1 VRTMAFRW
9 KKVRTFNEFLSE
21 FERYVNEYFTKD
33 IILVNRVKLEER
45 HNGKTIRFEVS
56 TPSIDIIFEI
66 STEFRVIIESY
77 FTDSW
82 MGGPNHIYH
91 DWDGQV
97 LSEEQFER
105 FLSLAKKMVDYYHN
119 NSDKFGKARA
129 EAFMNLI
136 FGTKGK
142 VVDAL
147 EEVLGE
153 ETATALIAHEL
164 GVFPKEGGGD
174 DSR

>member
-1 VRTMAFRW
+1 MGRPKKDYETVNKDGIYRLTVRM
-9 KKVRTFNEFLSE
+9 NEKQYRL
-21 FERYVNEYFTKD
+21 TK
-33 IILVNRVKLEER
+33 
-45 HNGKTIRFEVS
+45 T
-56 TPSIDIIFEI
+56 
-66 STEFRVIIESY
+66 
-77 FTDSW
+77 
-82 MGGPNHIYH
+82 
-91 DWDGQV
+91 
-97 LSEEQFER
+97 
-105 FLSLAKKMVDYYHN
+105 LAKKMVDYYHN